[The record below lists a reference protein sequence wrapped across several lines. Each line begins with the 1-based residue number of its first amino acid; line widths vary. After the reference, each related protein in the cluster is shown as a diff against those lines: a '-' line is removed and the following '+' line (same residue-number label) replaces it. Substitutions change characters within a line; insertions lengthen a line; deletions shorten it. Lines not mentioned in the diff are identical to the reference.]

1 MTDRRS
7 KGCPN
12 SSCEEHK
19 KKVKHKTDD
28 DFCPKC
34 GSRLIYVCSKCF
46 KEIED
51 TDEKHR
57 ICKRC
62 KTESD
67 EMKSKM
73 KDGAL
78 KAGKSVAGLAGT
90 VAVGVVTNLKK
101 DGTKEAIKSGTK
113 FIEDAVKS
121 ILKK

>member
-1 MTDRRS
+1 MADRRS

-12 SSCEEHK
+12 SSCEGYK
-19 KKVKHKTDD
+19 KKIKHKSDD

-51 TDEKHR
+51 TNEKHR

-67 EMKSKM
+67 ELKNKM

-78 KAGKSVAGLAGT
+78 KVGKSVAGLAGT

-101 DGTKEAIKSGTK
+101 DGTTAAVAKGTEMAK
-113 FIEDAVKS
+113 NVVNT